1 MNSIRAAIARRL
13 LSVISGCGGT
23 VATAP
28 SVISAA
34 ASRRARAWGSLH
46 DAKRRENCGSRQGL
60 AFRSCR
66 RRQLTVAGRRL
77 IMTQVRGLSVQVHM
91 RDCGKA
97 DTNGTEVSPE
107 PNGISGRC
115 RSAGG

>member
-34 ASRRARAWGSLH
+34 ASRRARAWGALH
-46 DAKRRENCGSRQGL
+46 DAKRREI
-60 AFRSCR
+60 
-66 RRQLTVAGRRL
+66 VAHGR
-77 IMTQVRGLSVQVHM
+77 GW
-91 RDCGKA
+91 
-97 DTNGTEVSPE
+97 
-107 PNGISGRC
+107 
-115 RSAGG
+115 RSAPVVDGS